1 MKTNKQLTCVEWN
14 RTQNNQIKV
23 QRSIL
28 NIEFAMQWFQ
38 NVTNQ
43 KATFYIVTIQ
53 FDTLH
58 NVVIQF
64 ATIQNCTKIIATF
77 YTQKFD
83 VAFLFFR

>member
-1 MKTNKQLTCVEWN
+1 
-14 RTQNNQIKV
+14 
-23 QRSIL
+23 
-28 NIEFAMQWFQ
+28 MQWFQ

-58 NVVIQF
+58 NAVIQF

-77 YTQKFD
+77 YTQKFGL
-83 VAFLFFR
+83 AFFFQVKNISSLVYFQTQL